1 MDFRPA
7 KLDLP
12 AIVTTAVVCALL
24 VGLSVFFMA
33 LPYGWT
39 LVAIMLSIIVVSY
52 LYSPVAYRFRGSYL
66 IVRKVIGREIMISLA
81 DTLGYTIVPDF
92 TKLKA
97 VRTFGNG
104 GLFGYYGTFST
115 AEYGTVNCQ
124 LRSLKNVIILKTK
137 DNAFALSPDDM
148 DRFEVQLA
156 AVIAGAGGKTQKLE
170 PEPPETV
177 KRASGLIL
185 ILPAVLFLLTV
196 ILIYVAYTQL
206 PERIAVHFD
215 LQGNPDG
222 WASRIS
228 FLYSGILPATILLVL
243 SIGIFLVVRRAT
255 RRPDTPYFIVMMF
268 AVFQVFTAY
277 VTYDTYCVNRYDR
290 HIVPF
295 PYNIIAYF
303 TIIAFALVFYY
314 RKVRRRS

>member
-1 MDFRPA
+1 MDFRPR
-7 KLDLP
+7 KLDLL
-12 AIVTTAVVCALL
+12 AIVTTAVVCTLL
-24 VGLSVFFMA
+24 VGLSAFFMT

-39 LVAIMLSIIVVSY
+39 LVAVMLLIIVVSY
-52 LYSPVAYRFRGSYL
+52 MYSPAAYRFRGSHL
-66 IVRKVIGREIMISLA
+66 IVRKVIGREIMIPLA
-81 DTLGYTIVPDF
+81 DTVGYTIVPDF

-115 AEYGTVNCQ
+115 MEYGTVNCQ
-124 LRSLKNVIILKTK
+124 LRSLKNVVILKTK
-137 DNAFALSPDDM
+137 DIAFALSPEDM
-148 DRFEVQLA
+148 DRFEDQLA
-156 AVIAGAGGKTQKLE
+156 AAIAGAGGKTQKLE
-170 PEPPETV
+170 PLPHETV
-177 KRASGLIL
+177 KRASGVIL

-196 ILIYVAYTQL
+196 ILIYIAYMQL

-228 FLYSGILPATILLVL
+228 FLYSGIVPATILLAL

-255 RRPDTPYFIVMMF
+255 RRPDTPYFIVLMF

-277 VTYDTYCVNRYDR
+277 VTYDTYWVNRHDR

-295 PYNIIAYF
+295 PYNIIA
-303 TIIAFALVFYY
+303 
-314 RKVRRRS
+314 